1 MPRTTPLSEMGY
13 RVDSWKGE
21 SLCGTRVRVG
31 RGSDQTATIGGTV
44 TIDGEYYALT
54 ALHPF
59 LKPSSNQH
67 KKRWA
72 SFRSRAMYNA
82 LDREGPHAVAYLP
95 RYKGTRKLNP
105 AFWSVRQDW
114 ALFRLCDQTPQS
126 NRVTVGEWQVL
137 SPSKVTRSS
146 PRGQLWCLL
155 GHGARPPVR
164 TDVSGR
170 LSSLSVA
177 ARDPPVAYQLSMV
190 SFAEDVGAWV
200 VDGGDNGSL
209 FAMIVAQDDQD
220 FTTYAISAADIFE
233 ELQKRFPSS
242 SISLA

>member
-1 MPRTTPLSEMGY
+1 
-13 RVDSWKGE
+13 
-21 SLCGTRVRVG
+21 
-31 RGSDQTATIGGTV
+31 
-44 TIDGEYYALT
+44 
-54 ALHPF
+54 
-59 LKPSSNQH
+59 
-67 KKRWA
+67 
-72 SFRSRAMYNA
+72 MYNA
-82 LDREGPHAVAYLP
+82 LDRADPHAVVAYLP

-105 AFWSVRQDW
+105 AFWSVRQNW

-126 NRVTVGEWQVL
+126 NRVTVGGWQVL

-155 GHGARPPVR
+155 GNGARPPVR

-177 ARDPPVAYQLSMV
+177 ATDPPVAYQLSMV

-209 FAMIVAQDDQD
+209 FAMIVGQDDQD

-233 ELQKRFPSS
+233 ELQKRFPFS
-242 SISLA
+242 SISIA